1 MYFGRRK
8 AQLHHFAS
16 NNNFNLCLRVQ
27 AELMEK
33 DAVRVTK
40 YIETISAQ
48 AAPELKLA
56 GAQILFRGSSSYGGG

>member
-1 MYFGRRK
+1 MKCISGDEKHNYIILLLTITLTSVYGFK
-8 AQLHHFAS
+8 LSFWK
-16 NNNFNLCLRVQ
+16 
-27 AELMEK
+27 K

-56 GAQILFRGSSSYGGG
+56 GAQILFRGE